1 MLVELMKKNNS
12 YKDKD
17 GNEKIGTSFYV
28 QCGDQIIGVEPVY
41 YGKEGNPDKG
51 YVARKAV
58 LASFA
63 SPLPPKEP
71 EAAAHS

>member
-1 MLVELMKKNNS
+1 MLVELMKKTS
-12 YKDKD
+12 TYKDKD
-17 GNEKIGTSFYV
+17 GNEKQGTSFYV
-28 QCGDQIIGVEPVY
+28 QCGDQVIGVEPVY

-63 SPLPPKEP
+63 SPLPPKETP
-71 EAAAHS
+71 AQT

>member
-1 MLVELMKKNNS
+1 MLVELMKKNTP
-12 YKDKD
+12 YKDKE

-28 QCGDQIIGVEPVY
+28 QCGDQVIAVEPVY
-41 YGKEGNPDKG
+41 YGKENNPDKG

-63 SPLPPKEP
+63 SQLPPKEESP
-71 EAAAHS
+71 KT

>member
-1 MLVELMKKNNS
+1 MKKS
-12 YKDKD
+12 TPYKDKD

-41 YGKEGNPDKG
+41 YGKEGSPDKG

-63 SPLPPKEP
+63 SQLPPKE
-71 EAAAHS
+71 ETSKT